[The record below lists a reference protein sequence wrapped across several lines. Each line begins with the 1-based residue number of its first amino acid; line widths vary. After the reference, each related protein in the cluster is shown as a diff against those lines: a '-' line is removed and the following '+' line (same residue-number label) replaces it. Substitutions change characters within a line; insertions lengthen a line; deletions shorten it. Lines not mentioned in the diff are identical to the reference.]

1 VPEFE
6 ARQLASSEHLAF
18 VETSAKTSQNV
29 EQAFNALAL
38 RIYEKMKA
46 GEIVPNEEG
55 SDGVKPGK
63 GMGFRTA
70 INNSQYGENQSINQ
84 SYRLTKDKPP
94 KDCNDNCG
102 C

>member
-1 VPEFE
+1 M
-6 ARQLASSEHLAF
+6 AF
-18 VETSAKTSQNV
+18 VETSAKTAQNV

-38 RIYEKMKA
+38 RIYEKMKV

-63 GMGFRTA
+63 GMAFRNGL
-70 INNSQYGENQSINQ
+70 NNSQYGENQSISQ

-94 KDCNDNCG
+94 VDCKDNCG